1 MSASVTVGYLSL
13 ATSAVSDRELCQDTA
28 IRVRELSVFAAQKP
42 LIDDISLT
50 FPHQRIT
57 AIVGPTGSG
66 KTTLLRAVNRM
77 HDHSPGMWVRGDIAI
92 GDLEVYAP
100 DVNLRLLRRRVGML
114 FQRANPF
121 PQSIADNILIAPK
134 AHGLV
139 SRGAAH
145 DLVEERLEEVGLW
158 HAVKDRLNNS
168 PFMLSGGQ
176 QQLLCLARMLAL
188 DPDVLLLD
196 EPTSALDPGTTEH
209 IEELLKRLRERM
221 TVLIVTHNLAQALRI
236 SDEVVFLMAG
246 KLVEHATANKFF
258 HDAADERSREYVS
271 GRIG

>member
-1 MSASVTVGYLSL
+1 MSAGYLSL
-13 ATSAVSDRELCQDTA
+13 PAGAVQQAELSTDTA
-28 IRVRELSVFAAQKP
+28 IRMKDLSVLAGQKA
-42 LIDDISLT
+42 LVDGISLT
-50 FPHQRIT
+50 FPHKRIT

-66 KTTLLRAVNRM
+66 KTTVLRAINRM
-77 HDHSPGMWVRGDIAI
+77 HDHTPGFSVRGDVAI
-92 GDLEVYAP
+92 GDLDVYAP
-100 DVNLRLLRRRVGML
+100 DANLRTLRRRVGML

-121 PQSIADNILIAPK
+121 PQSIQDNILIAPK
-134 AHGLV
+134 AHGLIPKN
-139 SRGAAH
+139 GAR
-145 DLVEERLEEVGLW
+145 DLCQRLLQEVGLW
-158 HAVKDRLNNS
+158 NAVKDRLGAS

-188 DPDVLLLD
+188 QPEVLLLD

-209 IEELLKRLRERM
+209 IETLLKGLRDRV
-221 TVLIVTHNLAQALRI
+221 TILIVTHNLAQALRI

>member
-1 MSASVTVGYLSL
+1 MSAGYLSIPS
-13 ATSAVSDRELCQDTA
+13 SAVAQQELSTDTA
-28 IRVRELSVFAAQKP
+28 IRMRNLSVLAIRKP
-42 LIDDISLT
+42 LVDDISLT
-50 FPHQRIT
+50 FPHRRIT

-66 KTTLLRAVNRM
+66 KTTVLRAINRM
-77 HDHSPGMWVRGDIAI
+77 HDHTPGLSVKGDIAV
-92 GDLEVYAP
+92 GDIDVYSP
-100 DVNLRLLRRRVGML
+100 DVNLRSLRRRVGML

-121 PQSIADNILIAPK
+121 PQSISDNILIAPR

-139 SRGAAH
+139 PRNRNGAR
-145 DLVEERLEEVGLW
+145 DLCESLLQEVGLW
-158 HAVKDRLNNS
+158 NAVKDRLGAS

-188 DPDVLLLD
+188 KPDVLLLD

-209 IEELLKRLRERM
+209 IETLLKGLRDKV
-221 TVLIVTHNLAQALRI
+221 TILIVTHNLAQALRI

-246 KLVEHATANKFF
+246 RLVEHATANKFF

>member
-1 MSASVTVGYLSL
+1 VREQE
-13 ATSAVSDRELCQDTA
+13 RELSHDTA
-28 IRVRELSVFAAQKP
+28 IRVRNLNIHAAHKA

-50 FPHQRIT
+50 FAQQRIT
-57 AIVGPTGSG
+57 AVVGPTGSG

-77 HDHSPGMWVRGDIAI
+77 HDHTPGMTVSGEIAI
-92 GDLEVYAP
+92 GDLEVYSP
-100 DVNLRLLRRRVGML
+100 EVNLRALRRRVGML

-121 PQSIADNILIAPK
+121 PQSIQDNILIAPR

-139 SRGAAH
+139 PRHTAQQ
-145 DLVEERLEEVGLW
+145 LVQERLQEVGLW
-158 HAVKDRLNNS
+158 NAVKDRLRAS
-168 PFMLSGGQ
+168 PFVLSGGQ

-188 DPDVLLLD
+188 QPDVLLLD

-209 IEELLKRLRERM
+209 IEALLRRLSERV
-221 TVLIVTHNLAQALRI
+221 TILIVTHNLSQALRI
-236 SDEVVFLMAG
+236 SDEVVFLMEG

-258 HDAADERSREYVS
+258 HGPADERSREYVT

>member
-1 MSASVTVGYLSL
+1 MSDLVSAGYLSIP
-13 ATSAVSDRELCQDTA
+13 TSAVQERELSQDTA
-28 IRVRELSVFAAQKP
+28 IRMRGLSVFAGQKA
-42 LIDDISLT
+42 LVDSVSLT

-66 KTTLLRAVNRM
+66 KTTVLRSINRM
-77 HDHSPGMWVRGDIAI
+77 HDHSPTLAVRGDVSI
-92 GDLEVYAP
+92 GDIEVYAP
-100 DVNLRLLRRRVGML
+100 DVNLRALRRRVGML

-121 PQSIADNILIAPK
+121 PQSIQDNILIAPK

-139 SRGAAH
+139 SRNGRE
-145 DLVEERLEEVGLW
+145 LVEERLQEVGLW
-158 HAVKDRLNNS
+158 NAVKDRLGGS

-188 DPDVLLLD
+188 QPDVLLLD

-209 IEELLKRLRERM
+209 IEELLKRLCKRV

>member
-1 MSASVTVGYLSL
+1 MSALYLSVP
-13 ATSAVSDRELCQDTA
+13 AGAVYQQELSTDTA
-28 IRVRELSVFAAQKP
+28 IRVTDLSVLAGQKA
-42 LIDDISLT
+42 LVDDVSLT
-50 FPHQRIT
+50 FPHRRIT

-66 KTTLLRAVNRM
+66 KTTVLRALNRL
-77 HDHSPGMWVRGDIAI
+77 HDHTPGFSVRGDVTI
-92 GDLEVYAP
+92 GDIDVYSP
-100 DVNLRLLRRRVGML
+100 DVNLRALRRRVGML

-121 PQSIADNILIAPK
+121 PQSIEDNILIAPK

-139 SRGAAH
+139 PKKGAR
-145 DLVEERLEEVGLW
+145 DFCERLLQEVGLW
-158 HAVKDRLNNS
+158 NAVKDRLGAS

-188 DPDVLLLD
+188 QPDVLLLD

-209 IEELLKRLRERM
+209 IETLLRGLRDRV
-221 TVLIVTHNLAQALRI
+221 TILIVTHNLAQALRL
-236 SDEVVFLMAG
+236 SDEVVFLMGG
-246 KLVEHATANKFF
+246 KLVEHATATKFF

>member
-1 MSASVTVGYLSL
+1 MSAAYLSL
-13 ATSAVSDRELCQDTA
+13 PQTTVQGRAQELSQDTA
-28 IRVRELSVFAAQKP
+28 IRVRELNIHVGHKA
-42 LIDDISLT
+42 LIDDMSLT

-77 HDHSPGMWVRGDIAI
+77 HDHTPGFRVTGDIAI

-121 PQSIADNILIAPK
+121 PQSIQDNILIAPR

-139 SRGAAH
+139 PRNTAQE
-145 DLVEERLEEVGLW
+145 LVEERLLEVGLW
-158 HAVKDRLNNS
+158 NAVKDRLHAS

-188 DPDVLLLD
+188 KPEVLLLD

-209 IEELLKRLRERM
+209 IESLLQRLRERV
-221 TVLIVTHNLAQALRI
+221 TILIVTHNLAQALRI

-246 KLVEHATANKFF
+246 KLVEHTTANRFF
-258 HDAADERSREYVS
+258 RDAADERSREYVS

>member
-1 MSASVTVGYLSL
+1 VTAGYLSIPS
-13 ATSAVSDRELCQDTA
+13 TAVQHQELSRDTA
-28 IRVRELSVFAAQKP
+28 IRVRGLSVFAGQRV
-42 LIDDISLT
+42 LIDEMSLT
-50 FPHQRIT
+50 FAHQRIT

-66 KTTLLRAVNRM
+66 KTTLLRAINRM
-77 HDHSPGMWVRGDIAI
+77 HDYSPGMWVRGNIAI
-92 GDLEVYAP
+92 GDLEVYGP
-100 DVNLRLLRRRVGML
+100 NTNLRELRQRVGML

-121 PQSIADNILIAPK
+121 PQSIRDNILIAPR

-139 SRGAAH
+139 TRSAAN
-145 DLVEERLEEVGLW
+145 DLVEERLAEVGLW
-158 HAVKDRLNNS
+158 SAVKDRLGAS

-188 DPDVLLLD
+188 KPDVLLLD

-209 IEELLKRLRERM
+209 IESLLKGLRERV
-221 TVLIVTHNLAQALRI
+221 TVLIVTHNLAQALRV

-246 KLVEHATANKFF
+246 KLVEHATANTFF